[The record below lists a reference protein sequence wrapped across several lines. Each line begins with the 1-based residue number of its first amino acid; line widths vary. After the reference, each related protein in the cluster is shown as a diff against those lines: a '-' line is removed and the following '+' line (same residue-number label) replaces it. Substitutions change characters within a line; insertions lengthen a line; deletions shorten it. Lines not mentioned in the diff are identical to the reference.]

1 MTVTPTDLPLEWI
14 RAFEAAGRTGSFTA
28 AADETGL
35 TQSAISQRIAHLENR
50 LGTRLFTRGARGV
63 ALTVDGEAWL
73 PYVTGALRTLQQSSE
88 DLFGRGRRHLTIS
101 ASASVQELWLAPR
114 LGAVGAA
121 DQLHLTLKTMVVAD
135 DAGEGLSIR
144 YGTGSWPTPQKVPL
158 FAEAI
163 SPVAAPGLLK
173 QGARWQD
180 LPRLA
185 LSGPRPGW
193 SEWMLATGD
202 STVPVPTLR
211 LDGFAASLAAARA
224 GAGVLLASLPL
235 AAADLRTGAL
245 VRLSEDVLSPR
256 ETYWL
261 IGPERQLSPR
271 LWAQLVR
278 LFTETPD
285 GTGG

>member
-1 MTVTPTDLPLEWI
+1 MALAPTDLPLEWI

-28 AADETGL
+28 AAAETGL
-35 TQSAISQRIAHLENR
+35 TQSAISQRISHLENR
-50 LGTRLFTRGARGV
+50 LGTRLFARGARGV

-73 PYVTGALRTLQQSSE
+73 PYVTGAIRTLQQSSE

-114 LGAVGAA
+114 LGAVGAS
-121 DQLHLTLKTMVVAD
+121 DQLHLTFKTMVVAE

-144 YGTGSWPTPQKVPL
+144 YGTGGWPTPQKVPL

-163 SPVAAPGLLK
+163 SPVAAPGLLTR
-173 QGARWQD
+173 GGRWQE

-193 SEWMLATGD
+193 SEWMTATGD

-235 AAADLRTGAL
+235 ADADLRTGAL

-271 LWAQLVR
+271 LWNRLVR
-278 LFTETPD
+278 VFTETP
-285 GTGG
+285 GIAE

>member
-1 MTVTPTDLPLEWI
+1 MLNQVPLSI
-14 RAFEAAGRTGSFTA
+14 LRAFEAAGRTGSFTA
-28 AADETGL
+28 AASETGL
-35 TQSAISQRIAHLENR
+35 TQSAISQRISHLENR

-73 PYVTGALRTLQQSSE
+73 PYVTGAIQTLQQSSE

-114 LGAVGAA
+114 LGAVDAA
-121 DQLHLTLKTMVVAD
+121 EQLNLTFKTMVLAD
-135 DAGEGLSIR
+135 DAGEGVSIR
-144 YGTGSWPTPQKVPL
+144 NGTGSWPTPQKVPL

-163 SPVAAPGLLK
+163 SPVAAPGLLQ

-193 SEWMLATGD
+193 SEWMAATGD

-211 LDGFAASLAAARA
+211 LDGFAAALAATRA

-235 AAADLRTGAL
+235 AGADLRSGAL
-245 VRLSEDVLSPR
+245 VRLSDEVLSPR

-278 LFTETPD
+278 LFAEAPGTP
-285 GTGG
+285 G

>member
-1 MTVTPTDLPLEWI
+1 MTTTPTDLPLEWI

-28 AADETGL
+28 AAVETGL
-35 TQSAISQRIAHLENR
+35 TQSAISQRISHLENR

-73 PYVTGALRTLQQSSE
+73 PYVSGAIDTLRQSSE

-114 LGAVGAA
+114 LGAVGAS
-121 DQLHLTLKTMVVAD
+121 DQLHLTFKTMVVAD

-144 YGTGSWPTPQKVPL
+144 YGTGGWPTPQKVPL

-163 SPVAAPGLLK
+163 SPVAAPALL
-173 QGARWQD
+173 QRGDRWQD

-193 SEWMLATGD
+193 SDWMTATGD

-211 LDGFAASLAAARA
+211 FDGFAAALAAART

-235 AAADLRTGAL
+235 TAAELRSGAL
-245 VRLSEDVLSPR
+245 ARLSGDVLAPR

-261 IGPERQLSPR
+261 IGPERHLSPR
-271 LWAQLVR
+271 LWSRLVR
-278 LFTETPD
+278 IFADAP
-285 GTGG
+285 GNAG

>member
-1 MTVTPTDLPLEWI
+1 MPVNPTDLPLEWI

-28 AADETGL
+28 AATETGL
-35 TQSAISQRIAHLENR
+35 TQSAVSQRISHLERR

-88 DLFGRGRRHLTIS
+88 DLFGQGRRHLTIS

-114 LGAVGAA
+114 LGALERSDV
-121 DQLHLTLKTMVVAD
+121 LHLTFKTMVVSD
-135 DAGEGLSIR
+135 DEVDGLSIR
-144 YGTGSWPTPQKVPL
+144 YGAGGWPTPQKAPL
-158 FAEAI
+158 FAEAMA
-163 SPVAAPGLLK
+163 PVAAPSLLRR
-173 QGARWQD
+173 GGRWQD

-185 LSGPRPGW
+185 LSGPRLGW
-193 SEWMLATGD
+193 SEWVSATGD
-202 STVPVPTLR
+202 PAVPVPSLR
-211 LDGFAASLAAARA
+211 FDGFAAALAAARS

-235 AAADLRTGAL
+235 AATDLASGAL
-245 VRLSEDVLSPR
+245 VRLSGDVLAPR

-271 LWAQLVR
+271 LWNRLLR
-278 LFTETPD
+278 LFTDASEETRE
-285 GTGG
+285 